1 MTHKIA
7 TAARKVARPNTEI
20 VPANPAQGPASIQGF
35 YDAALCV
42 PEVIKEIQKHQNV
55 DGIVIA
61 CFDDTGLDAIRSLVD
76 VPVIGIGEAAFHAA
90 SMLGTKFSVIT
101 TLSRSV
107 AGLEANLLRYGLAA
121 KCGKVH
127 ATDIPV
133 LKLEESAPHEVSLI
147 RNAIGGAIEQDG
159 ADTIVLGCA
168 GMTDLAD
175 LLSQEFGVP
184 VVDGVVCAVTF
195 VEALIAAGF
204 KTSKRGGY
212 AYPL

>member
-1 MTHKIA
+1 
-7 TAARKVARPNTEI
+7 
-20 VPANPAQGPASIQGF
+20 
-35 YDAALCV
+35 
-42 PEVIKEIQKHQNV
+42 
-55 DGIVIA
+55 
-61 CFDDTGLDAIRSLVD
+61 
-76 VPVIGIGEAAFHAA
+76 
-90 SMLGTKFSVIT
+90 
-101 TLSRSV
+101 LSRSV

-121 KCGKVH
+121 KCGKVY

-133 LKLEESAPHEVSLI
+133 LKLEESAPHEVNLI
-147 RNAIGGAIEQDG
+147 RNAIGGAIEHDG

-175 LLSQEFGVP
+175 LLSQEFAMP